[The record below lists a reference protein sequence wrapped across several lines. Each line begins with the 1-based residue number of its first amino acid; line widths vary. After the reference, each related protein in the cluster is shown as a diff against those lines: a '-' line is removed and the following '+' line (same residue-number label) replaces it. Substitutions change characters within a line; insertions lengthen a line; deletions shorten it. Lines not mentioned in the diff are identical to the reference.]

1 MDVGDKLIVNSNF
14 WRVGSLVVLQELS
27 LPLFF

>member
-14 WRVGSLVVLQELS
+14 WRVGSLVLQELS